1 MGEGLFIGREVEF
14 QKMEAILQ
22 PQSESLG
29 STRKVL
35 ILGGMGGI
43 GKTQLAIT
51 YAKRHSHSHSS
62 IFWLNANTEATL
74 NNSLRDL
81 ANRILPPETVSNL
94 GSDQVRVHVS
104 NWLSELDNT
113 RWLLIFDNY
122 DDPDQY
128 NITKYYPS
136 VAHGSII
143 ITTRTPEDL
152 RGEQIK
158 IKHMTEEEDG
168 LRILATRSGRQTIQS
183 GETHFP

>member
-1 MGEGLFIGREVEF
+1 
-14 QKMEAILQ
+14 MESILQ
-22 PQSESLG
+22 PRSDSLG

-35 ILGGMGGI
+35 TLGGMGGI

-51 YAKRHSHSHSS
+51 YAKRHRHSYTS
-62 IFWLNANTEATL
+62 IFWLNANTEVTL

-94 GSDQVRVHVS
+94 GSDKVWVHVS

-128 NITKYYPS
+128 DITKYYPS